1 MTSENSIILKRL
13 RSMKVRRNEAYRTW
27 LKSRYPKGY
36 HFCHILGSTSR
47 SLKLNDLLAVCKP
60 AEEHLYVDHMGKG
73 NFIND
78 LMDAIGNLQKYIWH
92 LGGEPCTVDLDTD
105 DMENQLNYMYDLVE
119 KLQKGRGHE

>member
-1 MTSENSIILKRL
+1 MDDKIILKRL

-27 LKSRYPKGY
+27 LKAQYPKGY

-73 NFIND
+73 DFIKD
-78 LMDAIGNLQKYIWH
+78 LMNAIGNLQKYIWD
-92 LGGEPCTVDLDTD
+92 LDGEPCTVDLYSD
-105 DMENQLNYMYDLVE
+105 DFVGQLNYMYDLVE
-119 KLQKGRGHE
+119 KLQKE